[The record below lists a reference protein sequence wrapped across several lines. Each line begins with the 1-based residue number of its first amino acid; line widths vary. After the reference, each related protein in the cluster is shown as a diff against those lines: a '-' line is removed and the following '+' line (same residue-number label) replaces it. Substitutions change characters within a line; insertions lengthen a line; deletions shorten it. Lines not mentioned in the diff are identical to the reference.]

1 MKLKLPLLLILTIAL
16 AWLQTGCAQQCRKVS
31 SDYEQALTQEAAL
44 AQEPPKPDMATHI
57 GMGIRFDLVSQ
68 IAQHLLGEQL
78 DGALALA
85 TKLPLGGG
93 KVVDIDLKG
102 APINLSF
109 ARDNSCAQ
117 CFHLAGDLSGSVTV
131 TIPIIGKQTIPLGGN
146 LKLIAP
152 IVFEQLANNKIML
165 KLDTK
170 KFVDYAQNAINLELK
185 QLPESW
191 ATAIKQPLTNKLIA
205 MLSERLKP
213 IDLISFKSPDFGIK
227 GILITPSS
235 LAFEPTKKAI
245 FLGFTTNIPGI
256 TTDRG
261 LDINKAISFG
271 DNENISIAF
280 QPELIPSIVTILM
293 KDGVIPR
300 RYTTDGKADEAG
312 PAHVTLNSFAIT
324 ASGSTGASTTSPD
337 APTSGAKAS
346 TTSGPLAINFRSWNL
361 LGAACF
367 WFDAAVSGDISLV
380 NKKLKI
386 DLQKIELTDA
396 SIAPSLI
403 KRLVNWKT
411 AQFLEESKNLIEKTL
426 SEPQIDIPGGTLQLA
441 ASSLVKEPQTLVLKS
456 NVLFLSLKKK

>member
-1 MKLKLPLLLILTIAL
+1 MKLKLPLMLILTVAL
-16 AWLQTGCAQQCRKVS
+16 AWLQTGCAQQCKKVS

-44 AQEPPKPDMATHI
+44 AQEAPKPDMATHI

-68 IAQHLLGEQL
+68 IAQRLLGDQL
-78 DGALALA
+78 DGVLALA

-102 APINLSF
+102 KPINLSF
-109 ARDNSCAQ
+109 ARDSSCAQ
-117 CFHLAGDLSGSVTV
+117 CFHLTGDLSGSLTV
-131 TIPIIGKQTIPLGGN
+131 TIPILGKQTIPLGGN

-152 IVFEQLANNKIML
+152 IVFEQLANNKIMV

-191 ATAIKQPLTNKLIA
+191 ATAIKQPLTSKLIA
-205 MLSERLKP
+205 ALSERLKP
-213 IDLISFKSPDFGIK
+213 IDLIAFKSPDFGIK
-227 GILITPSS
+227 GILITPSA
-235 LAFEPTKKAI
+235 LAFEPSKNAI

-256 TTDRG
+256 TQDRG
-261 LDINKAISFG
+261 LDINKAVSFG
-271 DNENISIAF
+271 DNENLSIAF
-280 QPELIPSIVTILM
+280 QPELIPSIITILM

-324 ASGSTGASTTSPD
+324 ASASEGATTTPQ
-337 APTSGAKAS
+337 APSQGAKAS
-346 TTSGPLAINFRSWNL
+346 SQSGPLSINFRSWNL

-380 NKKLKI
+380 DKKLKI

-426 SEPQIDIPGGTLQLA
+426 GEPQIEIPGGTLQLA
-441 ASSLVKEPQTLVLKS
+441 ASSLVKDPQTLVLKS
-456 NVLFLSLKKK
+456 NVLFSALKK